1 MPDEPLRPVAA
12 VGDVADAKLR
22 IGRGEDV
29 GAVPLGVHPCAYD
42 GLRRGIAHGDVL
54 SGMAIGDVEG
64 LHHIEGR
71 AVVGAGVT
79 EIAAVVH
86 VLRLDAGVLAEV
98 CTDRKRRQAIGGAL
112 GIDEPDDL
120 LLIGQNAG
128 HAAGIVRLL
137 GRLGDVGLRRR
148 IRRFGRAGRLLAGRD
163 PAPQARAAE
172 ALREAGCGDRDGC
185 AGENDQRCQKCD
197 DFSFHW
203 YYLLAFRFTPE
214 VGRLQAVNP
223 PRTCNDFPEK
233 MQRIPETLVFDGG
246 AVI

>member
-1 MPDEPLRPVAA
+1 M
-12 VGDVADAKLR
+12 
-22 IGRGEDV
+22 
-29 GAVPLGVHPCAYD
+29 PLGVHPCAYD

-54 SGMAIGDVEG
+54 SGVAIGDAEG

-112 GIDEPDDL
+112 GIDEPDDH

-128 HAAGIVRLL
+128 RAAGIVRLL
-137 GRLGDVGLRRR
+137 GRFGDVGLFGCFRSVRLFGRFGSAGLRRR
-148 IRRFGRAGRLLAGRD
+148 IRRFGRAGRLHAGRD

-172 ALREAGCGDRDGC
+172 ALREVGCGDRDGC